1 MVNKEIINERLRE
14 IEENLKILEELK
26 AIDENKFCSDPK
38 IFKLAERCLELSI
51 QALLDICHHIIS
63 ANDWPR
69 PESNYQAI
77 EIIAEGKVIP
87 QEFAKKIAPMAGL
100 RNILIHE
107 YIKVDPAIIYQHI
120 QNLGDF
126 YQFEKHIVKYLSK
139 IND

>member
-14 IEENLKILEELK
+14 IEENLEILEEIK
-26 AIDENKFCSDPK
+26 TTDKDKFCSDPK

-63 ANDWPR
+63 ANNWQKPK
-69 PESNYQAI
+69 SNYQAI

-87 QEFAKKIAPMAGL
+87 REFAKKIAPMAGL

-107 YIKVDPAIIYQHI
+107 YIKIDPAIIYQHI
-120 QNLGDF
+120 QDLGDF
-126 YQFEKHIVKYLSK
+126 YQFEKHIVKYLSVLM
-139 IND
+139 